1 MGWIAPSSS
10 QVITEKLLM
19 IILPTVIQH
28 QEEILGGEI
37 MQIDDEK
44 RIFVLVLMPF
54 GPEFNNIYRD
64 IIVPTLESEG
74 CTVKRA
80 VNLADQQNTLKD
92 VVCDIEKADLVI
104 AELTSLN
111 SNVMYELGI
120 AHALLKRTVLLAQAI
135 KKIPF
140 DLLSYRII
148 IYSNDNEIKVLQE
161 ELRKTIQKCK
171 EGSTIFGNPVI
182 DFVYMTSVHR
192 IIDFNSIRREDIES
206 IKDLKERTI
215 DFLGNVAF
223 SAEEL
228 SEHQQGLNELI
239 KGFNRVFI
247 KYNDEIKSYTDCIKK
262 ITSADVDN
270 LFGNF
275 ASEVIAYS
283 QDIETELGKLHA
295 SWEDYF
301 ESLTNLFYFVSIV
314 NPEEKE
320 NILNAISKPADS
332 MKQVRD
338 NLCYLRK
345 TRDAIL
351 KLEKVNKNYDHAVQQ
366 HVAAIDR
373 CISEFTI
380 MDSSLV
386 RLGNLL
392 NDMKE

>member
-1 MGWIAPSSS
+1 
-10 QVITEKLLM
+10 
-19 IILPTVIQH
+19 
-28 QEEILGGEI
+28 
-37 MQIDDEK
+37 
-44 RIFVLVLMPF
+44 
-54 GPEFNNIYRD
+54 
-64 IIVPTLESEG
+64 
-74 CTVKRA
+74 
-80 VNLADQQNTLKD
+80 
-92 VVCDIEKADLVI
+92 
-104 AELTSLN
+104 
-111 SNVMYELGI
+111 
-120 AHALLKRTVLLAQAI
+120 
-135 KKIPF
+135 
-140 DLLSYRII
+140 
-148 IYSNDNEIKVLQE
+148 
-161 ELRKTIQKCK
+161 
-171 EGSTIFGNPVI
+171 
-182 DFVYMTSVHR
+182 
-192 IIDFNSIRREDIES
+192 
-206 IKDLKERTI
+206 
-215 DFLGNVAF
+215 
-223 SAEEL
+223 
-228 SEHQQGLNELI
+228 
-239 KGFNRVFI
+239 VFI
-247 KYNDEIKSYTDCIKK
+247 KYNDEIKSYTDCSKT

-338 NLCYLRK
+338 NLSYLRK

-373 CISEFTI
+373 CISEFTV

-392 NDMKE
+392 SDMKK